1 MKIRSDV
8 FSSERDKASDMGNRR
23 LVWCG
28 SVTVSVSFRLV
39 LVVKRVSISEL
50 RQGKEE
56 IVYLLALFHPNL
68 SNPST
73 SKRREIGTTAERA
86 SDIASQSSDVG
97 SFAADDT
104 DGQGWETLS
113 LTVFGGRDAMGE

>member
-39 LVVKRVSISEL
+39 LVVKRVSISGL

-73 SKRREIGTTAERA
+73 SKRREIGTTAERS

-97 SFAADDT
+97 SCCRRY
-104 DGQGWETLS
+104 GWSGWETLS